1 MSEKT
6 KYQVLARK
14 YRPKS
19 FADLIGQDALVQTIS
34 NAIAKDRI
42 AHAYMLTGVRGVG
55 KTSTAR
61 IIAGMLNCEKGIS
74 VNPCGVC
81 DNCKA
86 IKEGRHID
94 ILEFDAASKTGVDD
108 VREIIDAVRY
118 KPVNARFKIYIID
131 EVHMFSKAA
140 FNALLKTLEEPPEH
154 AKFIFATTEIRK
166 VPVTIL
172 SRCQRFDLKRVDA
185 NLLACH
191 FKQIALSENAE
202 IEDEALAII
211 AKVADGSVR
220 DGLSILDQAIAHSAG
235 KVMAE
240 DVRKMIGL
248 ADKMQ
253 MFNLFDAIVLGQAD
267 KALVSLKDI
276 YDLGADVVVIAQDIM
291 EIIHSIAKVKNLPEV
306 LDNPLISAEEKQKIK
321 DWAQRIEVPTLNLA
335 WQIMLK
341 GLSDLKNAP
350 NVFNALEMLLIKLCF
365 MSDLPDPSELMKKI
379 KNNDDLT
386 LNDVKKKPEIIIK
399 NEQQTNLSISKIKD
413 AANQNRQIKSFFDI
427 QKILND
433 KKEFMMAFNFAN
445 DVHLINFDETGVIE
459 ICVTDK
465 VPKDFIPNL
474 KRILT
479 EVSAKDWDI
488 KIKNDFSAPTL
499 NQINNKIEKKNKENV
514 EDLPI
519 IKEVFRLF
527 NGAAI
532 EKLAY
537 IGNDN
542 FIEKEQ
548 EEILN
553 NDIGE

>member
-1 MSEKT
+1 
-6 KYQVLARK
+6 
-14 YRPKS
+14 
-19 FADLIGQDALVQTIS
+19 
-34 NAIAKDRI
+34 
-42 AHAYMLTGVRGVG
+42 
-55 KTSTAR
+55 
-61 IIAGMLNCEKGIS
+61 MLNCEKGIS

-81 DNCKA
+81 DNCRA

-253 MFNLFDAIVLGQAD
+253 MFNLFDAIVLGQVD
-267 KALVSLKDI
+267 KALISFKNI

-291 EIIHSIAKVKNLPEV
+291 EIIHSISKAKNLPEM

-321 DWAQRIEVPTLNLA
+321 TWAQDIEIPTLNLA

-350 NVFNALEMLLIKLCF
+350 NVFNALE
-365 MSDLPDPSELMKKI
+365 
-379 KNNDDLT
+379 
-386 LNDVKKKPEIIIK
+386 
-399 NEQQTNLSISKIKD
+399 
-413 AANQNRQIKSFFDI
+413 
-427 QKILND
+427 
-433 KKEFMMAFNFAN
+433 
-445 DVHLINFDETGVIE
+445 
-459 ICVTDK
+459 
-465 VPKDFIPNL
+465 
-474 KRILT
+474 
-479 EVSAKDWDI
+479 
-488 KIKNDFSAPTL
+488 
-499 NQINNKIEKKNKENV
+499 
-514 EDLPI
+514 
-519 IKEVFRLF
+519 
-527 NGAAI
+527 
-532 EKLAY
+532 
-537 IGNDN
+537 
-542 FIEKEQ
+542 
-548 EEILN
+548 
-553 NDIGE
+553 